1 MGGPAQ
7 KICREVG
14 ELAISYRGE
23 HAENGERVIPFHAGY
38 CLLGCETASFQRFTG
53 VEEEIF
59 AFTNRRQR
67 GSSERMVNF

>member
-38 CLLGCETASFQRFTG
+38 CETVSFQRFTG
-53 VEEEIF
+53 VEEETKRF
-59 AFTNRRQR
+59 F
-67 GSSERMVNF
+67 